1 VHAQICRLSGAR
13 LMLAVRR
20 HCDVC
25 ASIPVKTYSDE
36 INWKGIG
43 DYLSAAR
50 TLTDHGSSN
59 TSGPR
64 IHCQGL
70 ALELAFKFYLWD
82 TIGEYPGTHDL
93 SALAT
98 NHCHDIQFTAA
109 EIASVE
115 QLNRQYL
122 EDGEYPYPSRYRP
135 NAMRVVTSVAQSALE
150 DLIAKVI
157 RSTSHSDLVQRILSR

>member
-1 VHAQICRLSGAR
+1 
-13 LMLAVRR
+13 M
-20 HCDVC
+20 
-25 ASIPVKTYSDE
+25 KTYSDE

-82 TIGEYPGTHDL
+82 KTGTYPGTHDL
-93 SALAT
+93 RALAT
-98 NHCHDIQFTAA
+98 DHCHDIQFSAD
-109 EIASVE
+109 EIASIE
-115 QLNRQYL
+115 QLNLQYL

-135 NAMRVVTSVAQSALE
+135 SAMRVVTSMAQSTLE
-150 DLIAKVI
+150 DLIARII
-157 RSTSHSDLVQRILSR
+157 RSTSRSDLVQRILSR

>member
-1 VHAQICRLSGAR
+1 MRAGIK
-13 LMLAVRR
+13 M
-20 HCDVC
+20 
-25 ASIPVKTYSDE
+25 KTYSEE

-50 TLTDHGSSN
+50 TLTVHGSSN

-82 TIGEYPGTHDL
+82 KTGTYPGTHDL
-93 SALAT
+93 EALAAD
-98 NHCHDIQFTAA
+98 HCRDIQLSA
-109 EIASVE
+109 EEVASVQ

-122 EDGEYPYPSRYRP
+122 KDGEFPYPSRYRP
-135 NAMRVVTSVAQSALE
+135 SAMRVFTSMGQSPLE
-150 DLIAKVI
+150 DLIAKII
-157 RSTSHSDLVQRILSR
+157 RSTSRSDLVQRILTR